1 MHIDAKASAVRVLLT
16 LGLFTTA
23 IIATPQESVG
33 PEVIKSSF
41 GAMLVLVALVVW
53 LWGGLS
59 QRVVLWHPFLYA
71 PIFLALY
78 ALLSAFWSPTGTALI
93 EAGRWALIAIII
105 FLVLNTTRRNYFETV
120 VQLGYWVCVGLS
132 LLALAQFW
140 LGLEWFPA
148 SAAPGSTF
156 GNRNFFA
163 EFLSASLPLSL
174 WMLGRRQTMVSGLRT
189 GFGFALIAVALMST
203 GTRAALIAAIIGIV
217 AMIIL
222 LSISRHKSF
231 FLAPRRVLLTAF
243 ALVLLTVMALGSIP
257 STNDDILRDH
267 AEMQVGLTAI
277 ERTVT
282 RLGSLSRSDT
292 YEDDSSFGIR
302 RAGWFA
308 AKQMIENHPFKGI
321 GAGAWNSVSPLYM
334 PEHLEIQLVWM
345 AHNEPLQ
352 IIVEYGLVGWAALL
366 SFFVFLCSTSLR
378 NLRQLRGASRLNTIR
393 SLRQM
398 VIALSIVTMGLTSL
412 SGLPLHAAATC
423 YLLSIYLGMLAKDS
437 PIARRFT
444 TPRRWTGAMTL
455 PKVTGL
461 CLLAVAIFTSIQAM
475 RFDYYVRQGV
485 GALQG
490 LAKTP
495 SSQNSP
501 RFAALLDQA
510 LANLNRGLAIYPEH
524 TLLLLPATGYL
535 INLNEYEKALDYIK
549 KVLEHTP
556 HLTTSQCQKVQTY
569 ANLRRFDEADID
581 IERIASERPNA
592 ACLPITQFV
601 LAYKKED
608 FSQATALGKFQ
619 IAKIKAGDRRNEARY
634 LVDYTYRAA
643 IRISDWDTALKA
655 LALRAHLW
663 PELRASSW
671 LLAGRLQAGLAPN
684 QFSPEALNSFK
695 KALSASTTSERQQIL
710 RDLPAVYR
718 DAM

>member
-16 LGLFTTA
+16 IGLFTTA

-41 GAMLVLVALVVW
+41 GAILVLVALVVW
-53 LWGGLS
+53 LLGGLS
-59 QRVVLWHPFLYA
+59 QRAVLWHPFLYA
-71 PIFLALY
+71 PIFLSLY

-93 EAGRWALIAIII
+93 EAGRWALITIII
-105 FLVLNTTRRNYFETV
+105 FLVLNNTRRSYFETV

-174 WMLGRRQTMVSGLRT
+174 WMLGRQQTMVSGLRT

-203 GTRAALIAAIIGIV
+203 GTRAALIAAIICIV

-222 LSISRHKSF
+222 LGISRHKSF

-334 PEHLEIQLVWM
+334 PEHLENQLVWM

-455 PKVTGL
+455 PRVAGI

-490 LAKTP
+490 LAETP

-501 RFAALLDQA
+501 RFSALLDQA

-524 TLLLLPATGYL
+524 TLLLLSATGYL
-535 INLNEYEKALDYIK
+535 INLNEYEKALDYINK
-549 KVLEHTP
+549 ILEHTP

-569 ANLRRFDEADID
+569 ANLRRFKEADID

-619 IAKIKAGDRRNEARY
+619 IAKLKAGDRRNEARY
-634 LVDYTYRAA
+634 LVDYTYRSA

-671 LLAGRLQAGLAPN
+671 LLAGRLQAGLASN
-684 QFSPEALNSFK
+684 RFSPEALASFK